1 MFPMKKN
8 PSPAG
13 TEPLDP
19 NAMDDKGGVD
29 SNPLDDEAIGNIMN
43 PSPEEGTDSLFGG
56 ENKLESALTQ
66 AGYVATPDQLA
77 QIEGILKPVAG
88 AKPPMGGAP
97 KPAAP
102 MGGAVPAAMGSGDL
116 PNL

>member
-1 MFPMKKN
+1 MFPMKKK

-19 NAMDDKGGVD
+19 MGLDDKGGVD
-29 SNPLDDEAIGNIMN
+29 SNPLDDEAIGDIMN
-43 PSPEEGTDSLFGG
+43 PSPEEGTDGLFGG

-77 QIEGILKPVAG
+77 QIESILKPVAAA
-88 AKPPMGGAP
+88 AKPPIGGAP
-97 KPAAP
+97 KAP
-102 MGGAVPAAMGSGDL
+102 QMGGAVPAAMGSGDL